1 MSEPAGAH
9 VDARTRRTAFILGLA
24 GALPF
29 VVLAAL
35 LWWQADGEHALALTA
50 LTGYGA
56 IILSFLG
63 GIHWG
68 LALRNADA
76 DPRDFIISVI
86 PSLLAWVAL
95 LLPAIPALTIL
106 AACFLGQLALDW
118 RLRLAAW
125 FLLLR
130 GLLTT
135 IVVLSLLTGVAA
147 LTLPAV

>member
-1 MSEPAGAH
+1 MADPAGIH
-9 VDARTRRTAFILGLA
+9 LDSRTRRAAFILGIA

-29 VVLAAL
+29 VALAAL
-35 LWWQADGEHALALTA
+35 LWWQADGQNTLALTA

-56 IILSFLG
+56 VILSFLG

-68 LALRNADA
+68 LALRNAEA
-76 DPRDFIISVI
+76 DGRDFIISVI
-86 PSLLAWVAL
+86 PSLLGWVAL
-95 LLPAIPALTIL
+95 LLPATPALAVL

-118 RLRLAAW
+118 RLRLAPW

-135 IVVLSLLTGVAA
+135 VVVVSLLTGVAA
-147 LTLPAV
+147 LTLPEV